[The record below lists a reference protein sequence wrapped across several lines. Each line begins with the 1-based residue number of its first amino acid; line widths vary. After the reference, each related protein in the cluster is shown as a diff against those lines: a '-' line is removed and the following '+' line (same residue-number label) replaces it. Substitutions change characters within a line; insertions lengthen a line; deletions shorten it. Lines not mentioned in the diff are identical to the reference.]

1 MLRANLRWVGRSSL
15 LLAAAVACSD
25 GTSPPKPVPLPAC
38 TGGRGFA
45 VSLAVDSF
53 VSVDPIR
60 DSGCVIFPA
69 NTSAID
75 SAEYLLIPQSAA
87 GSPGVSSSFLLV
99 GDTLHTP
106 VAALMASLAT
116 QSPAQQFHD
125 FLRQGRSEERRVG
138 KEWRERRGPDHCR
151 EK

>member
-1 MLRANLRWVGRSSL
+1 MLRAAVSSMGISSL
-15 LLAAAVACSD
+15 LLAAACSD
-25 GTSPPKPVPLPAC
+25 GTSPPLPVPLPAC
-38 TGGRGFA
+38 TAGRGFA

-99 GDTLHTP
+99 GDTVHTP
-106 VAALMASLAT
+106 VAALMASLPT
-116 QSPAQQFHD
+116 QSPAPQLHD
-125 FLRQGRSEERRVG
+125 FVR
-138 KEWRERRGPDHCR
+138 
-151 EK
+151 